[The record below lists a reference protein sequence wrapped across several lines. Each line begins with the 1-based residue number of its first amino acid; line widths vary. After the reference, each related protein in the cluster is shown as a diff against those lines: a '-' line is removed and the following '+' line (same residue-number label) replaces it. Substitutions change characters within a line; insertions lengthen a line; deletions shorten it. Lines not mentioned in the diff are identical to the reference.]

1 MFHARASLFGEKMDP
16 SILKKME
23 GLDYELAHHQQ
34 NRLFVIDKVYYDLSC
49 LSPARIH
56 ITTCRFEE
64 VKLSVGMEEI
74 FRSNSLYHVSF
85 LRQSGQMCTI
95 APPNTVPRC
104 SNLFPTSITI
114 YHLPMLP
121 LTLTPGPFT
130 LNRSG
135 FRHTTSS
142 TVGSMPVHHSRSFS
156 TRGAC
161 PVINVCHDPYKPFTR
176 SLVIEPFPIR
186 RRRLL
191 LISHFLLKALDA
203 VEARYAPG

>member
-74 FRSNSLYHVSF
+74 FRSNSLYYVSF
-85 LRQSGQMCTI
+85 LRQSGQMYTI

-114 YHLPMLP
+114 YHLSMLP
-121 LTLTPGPFT
+121 LTLNTGAF
-130 LNRSG
+130 
-135 FRHTTSS
+135 HTEQERVSS
-142 TVGSMPVHHSRSFS
+142 YYILDGWVY
-156 TRGAC
+156 AC
-161 PVINVCHDPYKPFTR
+161 PPLQKLLDTR
-176 SLVIEPFPIR
+176 CVPRNKCMS
-186 RRRLL
+186 
-191 LISHFLLKALDA
+191 
-203 VEARYAPG
+203 